1 VSKESEKRFSPKRES
16 VVNRGQ
22 ASALAASQPQ
32 RAFDLARTIPDGWY
46 RCQAMATIGRHAPD
60 PLSERAFGQAR
71 VAAAAGDDNY
81 QRAGVLAFAITAAL
95 GRARRDL
102 ANAMLAD
109 ALALICSVEPM
120 GSRAYAVNLLWST
133 IAHNGDHAMREAVI
147 AATKAHIH
155 PDRSWRAKRL
165 YRDIVANLAWDRPDR
180 AEALIRAMPEGR
192 ARAFIERRRA
202 EGERRRP

>member
-1 VSKESEKRFSPKRES
+1 MYREPNKRFSPRRES

-32 RAFDLARTIPDGWY
+32 RAFDLARTIPEGWY
-46 RCQAMATIGRHAPD
+46 RCQAMADIGLHAPD

-71 VAAAAGDDNY
+71 AAAAAGDDNY

-95 GRARRDL
+95 GRGRRDL

-109 ALALICSVEPM
+109 ALALIPSVEPM

-133 IAHNGDHAMREAVI
+133 IAHNGDRAMREAVI
-147 AATKAHIH
+147 AATTAHVH
-155 PDRSWRAKRL
+155 PDRSWRAKGL
-165 YRDIVANLAWDRPDR
+165 FRDIVANLAWDRPDL
-180 AEALIRAMPEGR
+180 AEALIRAMPEGK
-192 ARAFIERRRA
+192 ARAFIERRRV